1 MRLSRFLAGA
11 LGAVLSVALV
21 GSATA
26 LAVAP
31 GGDPLATSV
40 TGACAGGPGRVS
52 LTVHP
57 PTDGS
62 YRVVVAARGLAEG
75 SRWTVDLIKVSQTS
89 QRYRDFRRVA
99 VDGGWMVA
107 TRFPAPAESEDDVYF
122 DLRAGERGDRRH
134 SCLVLNSPAS
144 PVAGLAECNNQ
155 RLDIVV
161 LARQRDD
168 GSTVVRFFIE
178 GARPD
183 SRWHLTLTATGAASR
198 QVVEFED
205 RASSREGVVRSRV
218 VITGVEDPR
227 LRLVASNK
235 DQGRCFIGLDP
246 PNDRTDAPLTLRGLD
261 KLNALTRW

>member
-1 MRLSRFLAGA
+1 MRLSRFLAGVLAA
-11 LGAVLSVALV
+11 LLSVALV
-21 GSATA
+21 GGSPAQ
-26 LAVAP
+26 AVAP
-31 GGDPLATSV
+31 GSHPLATTV
-40 TGACAGGPGRVS
+40 TGACAGGSGRVS

-57 PTDGS
+57 LTDGS
-62 YRVVVAARGLAEG
+62 YRVLVAARGLAEG

-89 QRYRDFRRVA
+89 ERYKDFRRVA
-99 VDGGWMVA
+99 VDSRWTVEA
-107 TRFPAPAESEDDVYF
+107 RFAAAAAPEDDVYF

-134 SCLVLNSPAS
+134 RCRVFNSPAS

-161 LARQRDD
+161 LARQRND

-218 VITGVEDPR
+218 VITGVENPR

-246 PNDRTDAPLTLRGLD
+246 PNTMTDAPLTLQGLR
-261 KLNALTRW
+261 KLGALRS